1 MVDLA
6 RAKELKEALTD
17 FVFDAEDELATAL
30 ESFSAEQLSQKQQI
44 DMHRRDF
51 VVDRFLIE
59 GQIGE
64 QSPID
69 HFIAATPDLTPSDQ
83 QLLKAWRRSF
93 MGLFAVTQV
102 LAEAAFEL
110 MNWTTA
116 KLYRVQLTETEL
128 QAARKLQ
135 KGDILLTQISPVDQ
149 AEWMFFSKWIS
160 LGKLGKPKLA
170 VAIGN
175 FKQNYKSHLY
185 SDAPELLAE
194 AWKSVEKHHQNFI
207 DFFNSDEITM
217 PGYQLNKKLAEFQ
230 ELTVQKQLEESGID
244 QSKSLKELAEESG
257 ISQDE
262 IEDTALALGADAKVM
277 EQVMDGEKTVKMMA
291 PKVELPPHLKK
302 AEQVTILTD
311 PRAGQVFLPT
321 YTQFKSLLKTENSHT
336 DPTAQALAKKYLD
349 DSEIPVFIWYRLAR
363 EHPIELEQLLREVLA
378 QPDFDLHKDLDAALQ
393 ASGKLLQPELPEIAS
408 VPIHLH
414 NLFQEAVLEVSKDK
428 SKKKPKT
435 KASTG
440 FQRSPS

>member
-1 MVDLA
+1 MVTLA
-6 RAKELKEALTD
+6 RAKELKLALTD

-30 ESFSAEQLSQKQQI
+30 EAFSAEQLSQKQQI
-44 DMHRRDF
+44 EMHRRDF
-51 VVDRFLIE
+51 VVDRFLTE

-69 HFIAATPDLTPSDQ
+69 QFIAETPDLTALDQ
-83 QLLKAWRRSF
+83 QLLKEWRRSF
-93 MGLFAVTQV
+93 VGLFAVTEV
-102 LAEAAFEL
+102 LADGFEF

-116 KLYRVQLTETEL
+116 KHYTVRLTEDEL
-128 QAARKLQ
+128 QATRKLQ
-135 KGDILLTQISPVDQ
+135 EGDILLTQIAPIIDLD
-149 AEWMFFSKWIS
+149 WMIFGKWIS

-175 FKQNYKSHLY
+175 FKQNYKNHLY
-185 SDAPELLAE
+185 SDAPELLTE
-194 AWKSVEKHHQNFI
+194 AWKSVEKYHQNFI
-207 DFFNSDEITM
+207 DFFDSNEVTM

-230 ELTVQKQLEESGID
+230 ELMVQKQLEESGID

-257 ISQDE
+257 ISQSE
-262 IEDTALALGADAKVM
+262 IEDTALALGADARVV
-277 EQVMDGEKTVKMMA
+277 EQVMDGEKTVKMMT
-291 PKVELPPHLKK
+291 PSVELPPHLKK

-321 YTQFKSLLKTENSHT
+321 YTQFKSLLETEASQSNA
-336 DPTAQALAKKYLD
+336 TAQALAKKYLD
-349 DSEIPVFIWYRLAR
+349 DPAIPVFVWHRLA
-363 EHPIELEQLLREVLA
+363 EEYPIALEQLLREVLA
-378 QPDFDLHKDLDAALQ
+378 QPNFDLNADLNTALQ
-393 ASGKLLQPELPEIAS
+393 AAGKSLQPELPEIAS

-428 SKKKPKT
+428 TKKKPKAKT
-435 KASTG
+435 TTG

>member
-1 MVDLA
+1 MVELA

-17 FVFDAEDELATAL
+17 FVFDAEDELAIAL
-30 ESFSAEQLSQKQQI
+30 ETFSAEQLSQKQQI

-51 VVDRFLIE
+51 VVDRFLTE
-59 GQIGE
+59 GLGE

-93 MGLFAVTQV
+93 MGLFVVTQV
-102 LAEAAFEL
+102 LAKAFEL

-116 KLYRVQLTETEL
+116 KLYTVQLNETEL

-135 KGDILLTQISPVDQ
+135 KGDILLTQIAPINQSD
-149 AEWMFFSKWIS
+149 WMFFGKWIS
-160 LGKLGKPKLA
+160 LGRLGKPKLA

-185 SDAPELLAE
+185 SDAPELLTE
-194 AWKSVEKHHQNFI
+194 AWKSVEKYHQNFI
-207 DFFNSDEITM
+207 DFFNSDEVTM

-262 IEDTALALGADAKVM
+262 IEDAALALGADAKVM
-277 EQVMDGEKTVKMMA
+277 EQVMDGEKAVKMMA

-321 YTQFKSLLKTENSHT
+321 YTQFKSLLETENCHR

-349 DSEIPVFIWYRLAR
+349 DAEIPVFVWHRLAK
-363 EHPIELEQLLREVLA
+363 EYPTALEQLLREVLA
-378 QPDFDLHKDLDAALQ
+378 QPDFDLNKDLDAALK

-414 NLFQEAVLEVSKDK
+414 NLFQEAVIEVSKDK
-428 SKKKPKT
+428 SKKKPKA

-440 FQRSPS
+440 FQRSSS